1 MKTQAALV
9 FVAALAACTAASAI
23 ARADDT
29 PEELFQKG
37 VAALDKGAYQEAIDD
52 FESLSDRGFV
62 HPDASYDRGLAYLG
76 RVRAEAGK
84 PGDLGRA
91 AAAFEEAVRLRPDD
105 DGAAR
110 ELDVVRRE
118 VTRRRSRKGRDDGGD
133 ARPTVDRAVVGLLSE
148 TTWAALAIAA
158 SILVALGLVLR
169 KAPRGAAH
177 VAGSVIAPAAIAALI
192 ILTPLAVEARW
203 LGANTRAG
211 VVVAPEVGLLDARG
225 APLGGPPV
233 PEAASVELGAR
244 EGTLV
249 HARWGAREGWLPLA
263 SVRVMPR

>member
-1 MKTQAALV
+1 MRRRSSSRR
-9 FVAALAACTAASAI
+9 ASPRST
-23 ARADDT
+23 RA
-29 PEELFQKG
+29 PIK
-37 VAALDKGAYQEAIDD
+37 EAIDD

-62 HPDASYDRGLAYLG
+62 HPDAPSYDRGLAYLA
-76 RVRAEAGK
+76 RVRAEADDK

-118 VTRRRSRKGRDDGGD
+118 VTRRRARHGRDEADD
-133 ARPTVDRAVVGLLSE
+133 ARPTVDRALVGLLSE

-158 SILVALGLVLR
+158 SFALALGLVLR
-169 KAPRGAAH
+169 RAPRGAAH

-192 ILTPLAVEARW
+192 ALTPLAALARW
-203 LGANTRAG
+203 IADNTRPG
-211 VVVAPEVGLLDARG
+211 VVVAPEVGLLDGRG

-244 EGTLV
+244 DGTMV

-263 SVRVMPR
+263 TVRVMPRWEAKS

>member
-1 MKTQAALV
+1 MKRTLLFAA
-9 FVAALAACTAASAI
+9 AALAALTMAS
-23 ARADDT
+23 RGSADDA
-29 PEELFQKG
+29 PEELFAKG

-62 HPDASYDRGLAYLG
+62 HPDASFDRGLAYLG
-76 RVRAEAGK
+76 RVRADAGR

-105 DGAAR
+105 EGAAR

-118 VTRRRSRKGRDDGGD
+118 VTRRRSKHGRDDAGD
-133 ARPTVDRAVVGLLSE
+133 ARPSVDRALVGLLSE
-148 TTWAALAIAA
+148 ATWAALAIGA
-158 SILVALGLVLR
+158 SFALVLGLVLR

-177 VAGSVIAPAAIAALI
+177 VAGSVIAPAAIAALV

-203 LGANTRAG
+203 LADNTRPG
-211 VVVAPEVGLLDARG
+211 VVVAPEVGLVDARG

-244 EGTLV
+244 DGTLV
-249 HARWGAREGWLPLA
+249 HARWGSRDGWLPLT